1 MKRLGIGR
9 GFALVILIIGVA
21 IFMLPMYVMVAMSL
35 KTPLQISNTSIWSWP
50 DPITWKNYQEVLAN
64 PNVSFGLFFRNTTF
78 VSVMC
83 TLGTLASSVLAA
95 YAFARLQ
102 FRGKDRLF
110 LILLATM
117 MLPGIVTMIPTYV
130 LFAKLHWV
138 NSFLPLIVPAFFGSA
153 YNIFLLRQFFLSLPR
168 ELDEAALLDGASH
181 WKILTGIVLPLS
193 GPALATVGVFA
204 FMGTWRD
211 FMGPL
216 LYLNDPNR
224 QTLEVGLRMY
234 QTLANDQWHLLMA
247 ASVMVMIPLIII
259 FLVGQRY
266 FIKGI
271 VLTGGK

>member
-117 MLPGIVTMIPTYV
+117 MLPGITCWPPNFLMPRRLPMVSRPFEDEPPDFLCAIPNTP
-130 LFAKLHWV
+130 
-138 NSFLPLIVPAFFGSA
+138 N
-153 YNIFLLRQFFLSLPR
+153 
-168 ELDEAALLDGASH
+168 E
-181 WKILTGIVLPLS
+181 
-193 GPALATVGVFA
+193 
-204 FMGTWRD
+204 
-211 FMGPL
+211 PL
-216 LYLNDPNR
+216 LL
-224 QTLEVGLRMY
+224 
-234 QTLANDQWHLLMA
+234 
-247 ASVMVMIPLIII
+247 
-259 FLVGQRY
+259 
-266 FIKGI
+266 
-271 VLTGGK
+271 